1 MIKIGDLIYL
11 QSHALLVPK
20 SEKASITLDIEDS
33 EKPLN
38 IIICFEETKSAEEEK
53 PKTGLSIEGDQD
65 HAYVTFH
72 NWNKPFGSSLQKP
85 IAFASSEDG
94 DEILLLASAKESGD
108 VYELTIQFL
117 KKEASNELASE

>member
-1 MIKIGDLIYL
+1 MIKIGDFIYL
-11 QSHALLVPK
+11 QSHTLLVPK
-20 SEKASITLDIEDS
+20 SDKVSITLDIEDS

-38 IIICFEETKSAEEEK
+38 VVLCFEETKSKDDEK
-53 PKTGLSIEGDQD
+53 PKTGLSINGDED
-65 HAYVTFH
+65 YAYVTFH

-117 KKEASNELASE
+117 KKEASDEFSS